1 MFREAIAMRQQ
12 ECLSRGA
19 GVITGTIMDQKHV
32 RLGLIQDHLQEG
44 LVTCRVKPA
53 LDTLIEQPPREIF
66 NSAKDLVAFA
76 LPAGGDL
83 GLIASS
89 GPRVAQRAPLG
100 KAGLICKQD
109 QTFAPCSSP

>member
-12 ECLSRGA
+12 KRLGRGA
-19 GVITGTIMDQKHV
+19 RVITGAIMDQKHV

-44 LVTCRVKPA
+44 LVTVRVKPA

-83 GLIASS
+83 GLMSPS
-89 GPRVAQRAPLG
+89 GPGVAQRAPLG
-100 KAGLICKQD
+100 KAGLIFKQD
-109 QTFAPCSSP
+109 QTFAPCKC